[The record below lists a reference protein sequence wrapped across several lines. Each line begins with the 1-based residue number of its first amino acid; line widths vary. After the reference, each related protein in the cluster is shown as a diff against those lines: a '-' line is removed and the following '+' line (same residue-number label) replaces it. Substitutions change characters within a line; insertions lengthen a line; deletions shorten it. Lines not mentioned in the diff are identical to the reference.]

1 MNALLDRHCQ
11 SFGEEVTDA
20 QMHYF
25 ALADFALAD
34 DATEDFSNVLVNC
47 HLLCRKARVTFK
59 TRKAAMTCILTGLR
73 QHVVAANRGSLSTCQ
88 QQHCRKTCT

>member
-25 ALADFALAD
+25 ALAD

-47 HLLCRKARVTFK
+47 HLLCRMARVTFK

-73 QHVVAANRGSLSTCQ
+73 QHVVAANRV
-88 QQHCRKTCT
+88 

>member
-25 ALADFALAD
+25 ALAD

-47 HLLCRKARVTFK
+47 HLLCRKVRVTFK
-59 TRKAAMTCILTGLR
+59 TGKAAMTCILTGLNIE
-73 QHVVAANRGSLSTCQ
+73 HVVAANRASL
-88 QQHCRKTCT
+88 